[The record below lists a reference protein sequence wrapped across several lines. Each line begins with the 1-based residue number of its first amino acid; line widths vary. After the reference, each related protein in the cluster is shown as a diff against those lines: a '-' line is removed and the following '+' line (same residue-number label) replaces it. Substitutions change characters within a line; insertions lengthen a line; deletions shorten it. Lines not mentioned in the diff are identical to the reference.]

1 MYFLGWPQTHRDL
14 PASTSHELG
23 LKSKSLMS
31 TKIEVRLVNKGTTLV
46 HRTYFS
52 SKNGSSG

>member
-52 SKNGSSG
+52 SKNG